1 MSSHSKSK
9 TFKYCIT
16 VNSLVYFLIAYYF
29 VVFSYN
35 LFSMMLGK
43 VLGFESEL
51 FYYGF
56 KNTGKAW
63 TSSDVILVFFVGN
76 ALTLIIAILFERL
89 YKKQR
94 KYSKGIKMLFLW
106 IYLISVIWFLG
117 NIIIG
122 AFFNFG
128 IGAAV
133 RAYKIPFFL
142 RLVFAL
148 ISIYLLLFLGWKAQ
162 KHVRISA
169 NLYYPRLLR
178 IDTQKFL
185 FFQIVLPSLL
195 GIIIIMLLKIPHLTM
210 YHFVDIYLLLT
221 IVFFLAGL
229 FYKNKS
235 HGSMVFKAYD
245 SDKLRLNRRICR
257 IAFFPLFIAIIILAI
272 IRIGLMNGVAL

>member
-1 MSSHSKSK
+1 MSSQSKSK
-9 TFKYCIT
+9 SFKYCIT

-35 LFSMMLGK
+35 LFSMVLAK
-43 VLGFESEL
+43 ALGFDVEL

-56 KNTGKAW
+56 THSGKAW
-63 TSSDVILVFFVGN
+63 TTSDTILVFFVGN
-76 ALTLIIAILFERL
+76 ALTLIVAILFERL

-106 IYLISVIWFLG
+106 IYLISIIWFLG
-117 NIIIG
+117 NIIVG

-133 RAYKIPFFL
+133 RAYRIPFFL
-142 RLVFAL
+142 RLLFAM

-178 IDTQKFL
+178 GDTLKFL
-185 FFQIVLPSLL
+185 FSQIALPSLL
-195 GIIIIMLLKIPHLTM
+195 GIIIIMLLKIPHLAM

-221 IVFFLAGL
+221 IVFFLGGL
-229 FYKNKS
+229 FYKYKS

-245 SDKLRLNRRICR
+245 SDKLKLKRRKCK
-257 IAFFPLFIAIIILAI
+257 IAYLPLIIAIIVLAAV
-272 IRIGLMNGVAL
+272 RFGLMNGVNL